1 LTVEKARSAG
11 GETMFVHAD
20 VSSARDAEAL
30 AKAALDR
37 WGTID
42 ILYNNAAATTL
53 CNDHDR
59 PVHLLDEKVWD
70 KMLAVSLKSVF
81 LCSKT
86 CLPVMMEKKQGVI
99 LNMTSID
106 AVVTEPGFDSYTAA
120 KGGVISLTKSMAG
133 YYGKHGIRVNA
144 ISPGYIITEVQLGW
158 YTTNPQAVSAA
169 NAVHALQRCGK
180 PEEVAEMALV
190 LCSDQASFVTGAII
204 NVDGGFTAFKQ
215 AGAEFFCPASA
226 TTAKP

>member
-1 LTVEKARSAG
+1 MNDKILENRIAIITGAASGMGRATAIKFAEQGARVVVADINDDGGKLTVEKTRAAG
-11 GETMFVHAD
+11 GEAIFVHAD

-30 AKAALDR
+30 AKVALDR

-81 LCSKT
+81 LCSKA
-86 CLPVMMEKKQGVI
+86 CLPVMMEKKRGVI

-106 AVVTEPGFDSYTAA
+106 
-120 KGGVISLTKSMAG
+120 
-133 YYGKHGIRVNA
+133 
-144 ISPGYIITEVQLGW
+144 
-158 YTTNPQAVSAA
+158 
-169 NAVHALQRCGK
+169 
-180 PEEVAEMALV
+180 
-190 LCSDQASFVTGAII
+190 
-204 NVDGGFTAFKQ
+204 
-215 AGAEFFCPASA
+215 
-226 TTAKP
+226 